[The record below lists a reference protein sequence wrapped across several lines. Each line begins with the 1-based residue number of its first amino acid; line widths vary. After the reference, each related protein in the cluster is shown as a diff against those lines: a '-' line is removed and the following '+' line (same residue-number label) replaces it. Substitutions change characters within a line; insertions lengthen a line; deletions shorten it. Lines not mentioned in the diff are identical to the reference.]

1 MLLIPHVPPFT
12 EASSKS
18 FKTKI
23 IMENNNQ
30 SSEALFA
37 KAKSDMIADMKS
49 RGIGAIIWNNA
60 TAGFPYLPEVVCRS
74 KKDPSKTRV
83 ATVMGLYR
91 YDDVLY
97 LIEEDRA
104 PIKFDDFWDPDT
116 EAAPTVVTLT
126 EDIARK
132 DLGDPDAVKGYTTQG
147 TLEEWTAIADCYF
160 QALAE

>member
-1 MLLIPHVPPFT
+1 
-12 EASSKS
+12 
-18 FKTKI
+18 
-23 IMENNNQ
+23 MENTTQ
-30 SSEALFA
+30 TVDALFA

-60 TAGFPYLPEVVCRS
+60 TAGFQNLPVVVCHS
-74 KKDPSKTRV
+74 KKDPEKTRV
-83 ATVMGLYR
+83 ATIMGLYR

-104 PIKFDDFWDPDT
+104 PIQFDDFWNPDI

-132 DLGDPDAVKGYTTQG
+132 DLGDPEAVKGYTTQG

-160 QALAE
+160 QALTE